1 MSKFFDWVFNRKRV
15 VFMGLAG
22 SGKTTFL
29 EVLKTKKD
37 VDPQIIAK
45 TSLRDTLSMRFN
57 GHKIRSIDTAG
68 SIDVYKGDKYSE
80 DLNNAKYYIYIFDC
94 YRYLEAKF
102 HNKVPVEAEYSQQT
116 DEELKEYLQQTKDLL
131 QKMLK
136 LADQKENKMVIV
148 ASHADMWLR
157 VNYEKTKKD
166 LKNILENNIVKNYN
180 AVSWETADVTKYKEV
195 SKIIDILFKK

>member
-1 MSKFFDWVFNRKRV
+1 MSKLFDWVFNRKRV
-15 VFMGLAG
+15 VLMGISG

-37 VDPQIIAK
+37 VDPKKINK
-45 TSLRDTLSMRFN
+45 TTVRDTLSVSFN

-68 SIDVYKGDKYSE
+68 SIDIYEGNKYSE

-94 YRYLEAKF
+94 YRYLEAKL
-102 HNKVPVEAEYSQQT
+102 HNKVPVESEYKEQT
-116 DEELKEYLQQTKDLL
+116 DEELKKYLQQTKHLL

-136 LADQKENKMVIV
+136 LADQKEEKMIII

-166 LKNILENNIVKNYN
+166 LINILENNIVKN
-180 AVSWETADVTKYKEV
+180 AVSWEAIDVTKYKEV
-195 SKIIDILFKK
+195 SKIIDILFNK